1 MEKSGRQN
9 LSALVS
15 SSGKNLTA
23 VSGSH
28 SLSEA
33 MLSLALL
40 GLRTKRSYHGWT
52 PPSFRAPWYYIWNA
66 PLPSS
71 IFFSFKEGENGLKWG
86 FPGHPLKVVSKISPS
101 TISCIFTFPS
111 TTKFMIFYVFPV
123 WLNLRKT
130 GLSTKLSTF
139 FPLLLTIGENVFD
152 GARSFLHDYGF
163 FKPVH

>member
-40 GLRTKRSYHGWT
+40 GLRTKRSYHG
-52 PPSFRAPWYYIWNA
+52 
-66 PLPSS
+66 
-71 IFFSFKEGENGLKWG
+71 
-86 FPGHPLKVVSKISPS
+86 
-101 TISCIFTFPS
+101 
-111 TTKFMIFYVFPV
+111 
-123 WLNLRKT
+123 
-130 GLSTKLSTF
+130 
-139 FPLLLTIGENVFD
+139 
-152 GARSFLHDYGF
+152 
-163 FKPVH
+163 